1 MKSANEWLG
10 VELRHFAA
18 LAAVA
23 EERSFSRAAVR
34 LGYTQSAVSQQ
45 IAALERAVGERLV
58 ERPGGPRAVALT
70 EAGNVLL
77 RHAESITAQLAA
89 ARADVHALAEGAAGT
104 LRIGSYQSVGTR
116 ILPAVMRDFTAAW
129 PDVNVQLVEEA
140 SDEGLLP
147 LVERGELDV
156 TFTVYPIPEGPFEA
170 VELFRDPF
178 VLLVQA
184 SSPLAVRGEPPTLRE
199 IGELPLIGYRQN
211 RNTDER
217 LRVRGI
223 EPNVIFRSDDN
234 GTVHGL
240 VAAGMG
246 AAVIPSLSV
255 DPHHEGVV
263 ALPLGNRVTPRLVG
277 LAWHKD
283 RYRLPAARAFVETAQ
298 AVCAGLAQEAA

>member
-1 MKSANEWLG
+1 M
-10 VELRHFAA
+10 ELHQLRYFV
-18 LAAVA
+18 AVA
-23 EERSFSRAAVR
+23 ETGSFTRAAEREGVTQPTLSEQVIRLESERHGVGRRLFDR
-34 LGYTQSAVSQQ
+34 LGRKV
-45 IAALERAVGERLV
+45 V
-58 ERPGGPRAVALT
+58 LT

-77 RHAESITAQLAA
+77 GHAEAITARLAA

-184 SSPLAVRGEPPTLRE
+184 GSPLAVRGEPPTLRE

-255 DPHHEGVV
+255 DPHHEGVL

-298 AVCAGLAQEAA
+298 DVCAGLAEAA

>member
-1 MKSANEWLG
+1 
-10 VELRHFAA
+10 
-18 LAAVA
+18 
-23 EERSFSRAAVR
+23 
-34 LGYTQSAVSQQ
+34 
-45 IAALERAVGERLV
+45 
-58 ERPGGPRAVALT
+58 
-70 EAGNVLL
+70 VLL

-116 ILPAVMRDFTAAW
+116 ILPVVMRDFTAAW

-184 SSPLAVRGEPPTLRE
+184 GSPLAVRGEPPTLRE